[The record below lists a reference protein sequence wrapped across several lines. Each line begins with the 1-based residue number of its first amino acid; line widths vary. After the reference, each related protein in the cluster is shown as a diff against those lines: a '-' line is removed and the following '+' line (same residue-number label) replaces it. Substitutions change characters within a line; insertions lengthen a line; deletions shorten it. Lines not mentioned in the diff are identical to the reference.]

1 MSSMSEENEEVLEE
15 DTEKLEVSIEDPE
28 ETERKAS
35 SKGSDDELDS
45 YSKNV
50 KNRIKKLTEKYR
62 QEERDREEAV
72 KLSQHLLQE
81 NQSLKGRVQALDS
94 GYLNEFGNRLTSQ
107 TETVKQAYKD
117 AYEAGDADKLAEA
130 TNAMSALQMQQQK
143 YQTAKLHN
151 DRQQQQQQQQQQAP
165 QQQAPQQQQ
174 QQQAPQQQQRRADPK
189 AEAWAEKNNWFGE
202 DKIMTNAA
210 LTIDAQLT
218 QEEGFD
224 PHSEEYYSEVD
235 KRLRNEFPHK
245 FQPAKKSGGGSQV
258 ASAGNSASR
267 STTQGRRSVRLT
279 HSEVAIA
286 RKLNVPLEEYAKYK
300 KD

>member
-1 MSSMSEENEEVLEE
+1 MSSMSEENEENEE
-15 DTEKLEVSIEDPE
+15 GAENLEVSIEAPE
-28 ETERKAS
+28 EKVS
-35 SKGSDDELDS
+35 VNGSDDELDS

-50 KNRIKKLTEKYR
+50 KSRIKKLTEKFR
-62 QEERDREEAV
+62 NEERDREEAV
-72 KLSQHLLQE
+72 RLSQHLIQE

-94 GYLNEFGNRLTSQ
+94 GYLNEFGSRLSSQ

-117 AYEAGDADKLAEA
+117 AYEAGDSDRLVEA
-130 TNAMSALQMQQQK
+130 TNAMSALQLQQQK
-143 YQTAKLHN
+143 YNTAKLHSE
-151 DRQQQQQQQQQQAP
+151 RQQQQQQRQQQQ
-165 QQQAPQQQQ
+165 
-174 QQQAPQQQQRRADPK
+174 PQQQQRQQQQQPQPQQKRVDPK
-189 AEAWAEKNNWFGE
+189 AEAWAQKNDWFGE
-202 DKIMTNAA
+202 DDIMTNAA
-210 LTIDAQLT
+210 LTIDAQLL

-235 KRLRNEFPHK
+235 KRLRNAFPHK
-245 FQPAKKSGGGSQV
+245 FQKAKRSGGGSQV

-286 RKLNVPLEEYAKYK
+286 RKLNVPLEEYARYK

>member
-1 MSSMSEENEEVLEE
+1 MSSMSEENEEGAEN
-15 DTEKLEVSIEDPE
+15 LEVSIEAPE
-28 ETERKAS
+28 EKVS
-35 SKGSDDELDS
+35 VNGSDDELDS

-50 KNRIKKLTEKYR
+50 KSRIKKLTEKFR
-62 QEERDREEAV
+62 NEERDREEAV
-72 KLSQHLLQE
+72 RLSQHLIQE

-94 GYLNEFGNRLTSQ
+94 GYLNEFGSRLSSQ

-117 AYEAGDADKLAEA
+117 AYEAGDSDRLVEA
-130 TNAMSALQMQQQK
+130 TNAMSALQLQQQK
-143 YQTAKLHN
+143 YNTAKLHSE
-151 DRQQQQQQQQQQAP
+151 RQQQQQQRQQQQ
-165 QQQAPQQQQ
+165 
-174 QQQAPQQQQRRADPK
+174 PQQQQRQQQQQPQPQQKRVDPK
-189 AEAWAEKNNWFGE
+189 AEAWAQKNDWFGE
-202 DKIMTNAA
+202 DTIMTNAA
-210 LTIDAQLT
+210 LTIDAQLL

-235 KRLRNEFPHK
+235 KRLRNAFPHK
-245 FQPAKKSGGGSQV
+245 FQKAKRSGGGSQV

-286 RKLNVPLEEYAKYK
+286 RKLNVPLEEYARYK

>member
-1 MSSMSEENEEVLEE
+1 MSEENEENEE
-15 DTEKLEVSIEDPE
+15 GAENLEVSIEAPE
-28 ETERKAS
+28 EKVS
-35 SKGSDDELDS
+35 VNGSDDELDS

-50 KNRIKKLTEKYR
+50 KSRIKKLTEKFR
-62 QEERDREEAV
+62 NEERDREEAV
-72 KLSQHLLQE
+72 RLSQHLIQE

-94 GYLNEFGNRLTSQ
+94 GYLNEFGSRLSSQ

-117 AYEAGDADKLAEA
+117 AYEAGDSDRLVEA
-130 TNAMSALQMQQQK
+130 TNAMSALQLQQQK
-143 YQTAKLHN
+143 YNTAKLHSE
-151 DRQQQQQQQQQQAP
+151 RQQQQQQRQQQQ
-165 QQQAPQQQQ
+165 
-174 QQQAPQQQQRRADPK
+174 PQQQQRQQQQQPQPQQKRVDPK
-189 AEAWAEKNNWFGE
+189 AEAWAQKNDWFGE
-202 DKIMTNAA
+202 DDIMTNAA
-210 LTIDAQLT
+210 LTIDAQLL

-235 KRLRNEFPHK
+235 KRLRNAFPHK
-245 FQPAKKSGGGSQV
+245 FQKAKRSGGGSQV

-286 RKLNVPLEEYAKYK
+286 RKLNVPLEEYARYK

>member
-1 MSSMSEENEEVLEE
+1 MSSMSEENEEGAEN
-15 DTEKLEVSIEDPE
+15 LEVSIEAPE
-28 ETERKAS
+28 EKVS
-35 SKGSDDELDS
+35 VNGSDDELDS

-50 KNRIKKLTEKYR
+50 KSRIKKLTEKFR
-62 QEERDREEAV
+62 NEERDREEAV
-72 KLSQHLLQE
+72 RLSQHLIQE

-94 GYLNEFGNRLTSQ
+94 GYLNEFGSRLSSQ

-117 AYEAGDADKLAEA
+117 AYEAGDSDRLVEA
-130 TNAMSALQMQQQK
+130 TNAMSALQLQQQK
-143 YQTAKLHN
+143 YNTAKLHSE
-151 DRQQQQQQQQQQAP
+151 RQQQQQQRQQQQ
-165 QQQAPQQQQ
+165 
-174 QQQAPQQQQRRADPK
+174 PQQQQRQQQQQPQPQQKRVDPK
-189 AEAWAEKNNWFGE
+189 AEAWAQKNDWFGE
-202 DKIMTNAA
+202 DDIMTNAA
-210 LTIDAQLT
+210 LTIDAQLL

-235 KRLRNEFPHK
+235 KRLRNAFPHK
-245 FQPAKKSGGGSQV
+245 FQKAKRSGGGSQV

-286 RKLNVPLEEYAKYK
+286 RKLNVPLEEYARYK

>member
-1 MSSMSEENEEVLEE
+1 MSSMSEENEENEE
-15 DTEKLEVSIEDPE
+15 GAENLEVSIEAPE
-28 ETERKAS
+28 EKVS
-35 SKGSDDELDS
+35 VNGSDDELDS

-50 KNRIKKLTEKYR
+50 KSRIKKLTEKFR
-62 QEERDREEAV
+62 NEERDREEAV
-72 KLSQHLLQE
+72 RLSQHLIQE

-94 GYLNEFGNRLTSQ
+94 GYLNEFGSRLSSQ

-117 AYEAGDADKLAEA
+117 AYEAGDSDRLVEA
-130 TNAMSALQMQQQK
+130 TNAMSALQLQQQK
-143 YQTAKLHN
+143 YNTAKLHSE
-151 DRQQQQQQQQQQAP
+151 RQQQQQQRQQQQ
-165 QQQAPQQQQ
+165 
-174 QQQAPQQQQRRADPK
+174 PQQQQRQQQQQPQPQQKRVDPK
-189 AEAWAEKNNWFGE
+189 AEAWAQKNDWFGE
-202 DKIMTNAA
+202 DTIMTNAA
-210 LTIDAQLT
+210 LTIDAQLL

-235 KRLRNEFPHK
+235 KRLRNAFPHK
-245 FQPAKKSGGGSQV
+245 FQKAKRSGGGSQV

-286 RKLNVPLEEYAKYK
+286 RKLNVPLEEYARYK

>member
-1 MSSMSEENEEVLEE
+1 MSEENEEVLEE

>member
-1 MSSMSEENEEVLEE
+1 MSSMSEENEEGAEN
-15 DTEKLEVSIEDPE
+15 LEVSIEAPE
-28 ETERKAS
+28 EKVS
-35 SKGSDDELDS
+35 VKGSDDELDS

-50 KNRIKKLTEKYR
+50 KSRIKKLTEKFR
-62 QEERDREEAV
+62 NEERDREEAV
-72 KLSQHLLQE
+72 RLSQHLIQE

-94 GYLNEFGNRLTSQ
+94 GYLNEFGSRLSSQ

-117 AYEAGDADKLAEA
+117 AYEAGDSDRLVEA
-130 TNAMSALQMQQQK
+130 TNAMSALQLQQQK
-143 YQTAKLHN
+143 YNTAKLHSERQHQQQQ
-151 DRQQQQQQQQQQAP
+151 RQQQQPQPQQRQQQQPQP
-165 QQQAPQQQQ
+165 QQK
-174 QQQAPQQQQRRADPK
+174 RVDPK
-189 AEAWAEKNNWFGE
+189 AEAWAQKNDWFGE
-202 DKIMTNAA
+202 DDIMTNAA
-210 LTIDAQLT
+210 LTIDAQLL

-235 KRLRNEFPHK
+235 KRLRNAFPHK
-245 FQPAKKSGGGSQV
+245 FQKAKRSGGGSQV

>member
-15 DTEKLEVSIEDPE
+15 NTEKLEVSIEEPE
-28 ETERKAS
+28 ETEKKAS

-117 AYEAGDADKLAEA
+117 AYEAGDAEKLAEA

-151 DRQQQQQQQQQQAP
+151 DRQQQQRQAPQQQQQRQAPQQQQQQAP
-165 QQQAPQQQQ
+165 Q
-174 QQQAPQQQQRRADPK
+174 QQQQRRADPK

-202 DKIMTNAA
+202 DTIMTNAA
-210 LTIDAQLT
+210 LTIDAQLL

-235 KRLRNEFPHK
+235 KRLRDAFPHK
-245 FQPAKKSGGGSQV
+245 FQKAKKSGGGSQV
-258 ASAGNSASR
+258 ASAGSSASR
-267 STTQGRRSVRLT
+267 STTQGRRSVKLT

-286 RKLNVPLEEYAKYK
+286 RKVKCAS
-300 KD
+300 

>member
-1 MSSMSEENEEVLEE
+1 MSEENEEGAEN
-15 DTEKLEVSIEDPE
+15 LEVSIEAPE
-28 ETERKAS
+28 EKVS
-35 SKGSDDELDS
+35 VNGSDDELDS

-50 KNRIKKLTEKYR
+50 KSRIKKLTEKFR
-62 QEERDREEAV
+62 NEERDREEAV
-72 KLSQHLLQE
+72 RLSQHLIQE

-94 GYLNEFGNRLTSQ
+94 GYLNEFGSRLSSQ

-117 AYEAGDADKLAEA
+117 AYEAGDSDRLVEA
-130 TNAMSALQMQQQK
+130 TNAMSALQLQQQK
-143 YQTAKLHN
+143 YNTAKLHSE
-151 DRQQQQQQQQQQAP
+151 RQQQQQQRQQQQ
-165 QQQAPQQQQ
+165 
-174 QQQAPQQQQRRADPK
+174 PQQQQRQQQQQPQPQQKRVDPK
-189 AEAWAEKNNWFGE
+189 AEAWAQKNDWFGE
-202 DKIMTNAA
+202 DTIMTNAA
-210 LTIDAQLT
+210 LTIDAQLL

-235 KRLRNEFPHK
+235 KRLRNAFPHK
-245 FQPAKKSGGGSQV
+245 FQKAKRSGGGSQV

-286 RKLNVPLEEYAKYK
+286 RKLNVPLEEYARYK

>member
-1 MSSMSEENEEVLEE
+1 MSEENEEGAEN
-15 DTEKLEVSIEDPE
+15 LEVSIEAPE
-28 ETERKAS
+28 EKVS
-35 SKGSDDELDS
+35 VNGSDDELDS

-50 KNRIKKLTEKYR
+50 KSRIKKLTEKFR
-62 QEERDREEAV
+62 NEERDREEAV
-72 KLSQHLLQE
+72 RLSQHLIQE

-94 GYLNEFGNRLTSQ
+94 GYLNEFGSRLSSQ

-117 AYEAGDADKLAEA
+117 AYEAGDSDRLVEA
-130 TNAMSALQMQQQK
+130 TNAMSALQLQQQK
-143 YQTAKLHN
+143 YNTAKLHSE
-151 DRQQQQQQQQQQAP
+151 RQQQQQQRQQQQ
-165 QQQAPQQQQ
+165 
-174 QQQAPQQQQRRADPK
+174 PQQQQRQQQQQPQPQQKRVDPK
-189 AEAWAEKNNWFGE
+189 AEAWAQKNDWFGE
-202 DKIMTNAA
+202 DDIMTNAA
-210 LTIDAQLT
+210 LTIDAQLL

-235 KRLRNEFPHK
+235 KRLRNAFPHK
-245 FQPAKKSGGGSQV
+245 FQKAKRSGGGSQV

-286 RKLNVPLEEYAKYK
+286 RKLNVPLEEYARYK

>member
-151 DRQQQQQQQQQQAP
+151 DRQQQQQQQQQAP

>member
-1 MSSMSEENEEVLEE
+1 MSSMSEENEETLEE
-15 DTEKLEVSIEDPE
+15 GAENLEVTIEEPE
-28 ETERKAS
+28 EKVSVKE
-35 SKGSDDELDS
+35 SDDELDS

-50 KNRIKKLTEKYR
+50 KNRIKKLTEKFR
-62 QEERDREEAV
+62 NEERDREEAV
-72 KLSQHLLQE
+72 RLSQHLIQE

-94 GYLNEFGNRLTSQ
+94 GYLNEFGNRLSSE

-117 AYEAGDADKLAEA
+117 AYEAGDSERLAEA
-130 TNAMSALQMQQQK
+130 TNAMSALQLQQQR
-143 YQTAKLHN
+143 YNTAKLHSE
-151 DRQQQQQQQQQQAP
+151 RQQQQP
-165 QQQAPQQQQ
+165 QQQRQQQPQQQQ
-174 QQQAPQQQQRRADPK
+174 PQPQPQQKRVDPK
-189 AEAWAEKNNWFGE
+189 AEAWAQKNDWFGE
-202 DKIMTNAA
+202 DTIMTNAA
-210 LTIDAQLT
+210 LTIDAQLL

-235 KRLRNEFPHK
+235 KRLRNAFPHK
-245 FQPAKKSGGGSQV
+245 FQKAKRSGGGSQV